1 MATTLKAGRSVQE
14 IDRPST
20 SPEIFVI
27 FVGRLLAFCAHPVI
41 AWRVL
46 SPSGRL
52 VVCGGYAA
60 AAYVTILTLLLLT
73 RPAAF

>member
-1 MATTLKAGRSVQE
+1 MMLQAALRCLRFEAN
-14 IDRPST
+14 RPST
-20 SPEIFVI
+20 NLEIMT
-27 FVGRLLAFCAHPVI
+27 GRLLAFCAHPVI

>member
-1 MATTLKAGRSVQE
+1 MT
-14 IDRPST
+14 
-20 SPEIFVI
+20 
-27 FVGRLLAFCAHPVI
+27 GRLLAFCAHPVI

-73 RPAAF
+73 RPAVF

>member
-1 MATTLKAGRSVQE
+1 MRPVMLFKLFRFEAN
-14 IDRPST
+14 RPST
-20 SPEIFVI
+20 PMEIMT
-27 FVGRLLAFCAHPVI
+27 GRLLAFCAHPVI

-60 AAYVTILTLLLLT
+60 AAYVTILTLLLLA

>member
-1 MATTLKAGRSVQE
+1 MTLERAIRSLSLHT
-14 IDRPST
+14 DRPST
-20 SPEIFVI
+20 ALEIT
-27 FVGRLLAFCAHPVI
+27 VGRVLAACAHPVL

-60 AAYVTILTLLLLT
+60 AAYLTVLTILMLRNPLV
-73 RPAAF
+73 

>member
-20 SPEIFVI
+20 SPVIFVI

-46 SPSGRL
+46 SLSGRL
-52 VVCGGYAA
+52 AVCGGYAM
-60 AAYVTILTLLLLT
+60 AAYVTVLTLLLLA
-73 RPAAF
+73 RPTA

>member
-1 MATTLKAGRSVQE
+1 MRALRFLQP
-14 IDRPST
+14 DRPST
-20 SPEIFVI
+20 PREILY
-27 FVGRLLAFCAHPVI
+27 GRLLALCAHPVL

-60 AAYVTILTLLLLT
+60 AAYLTVLTLLLLVH
-73 RPAAF
+73 PASF